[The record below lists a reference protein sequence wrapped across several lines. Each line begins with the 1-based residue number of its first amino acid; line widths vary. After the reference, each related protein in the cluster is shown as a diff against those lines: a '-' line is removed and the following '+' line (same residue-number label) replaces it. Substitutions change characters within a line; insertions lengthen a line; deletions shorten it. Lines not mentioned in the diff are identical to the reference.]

1 MNINLVTEEDAT
13 RPDKEQAE
21 RIDEALL
28 LQQSSG
34 LDVAT
39 CYMTHHGVATDTLLR
54 ILLSSRSRR
63 LVRDQGR
70 ANATELQ
77 QVHAELALDEALAE
91 GFPASDPVAISI
103 A

>member
-1 MNINLVTEEDAT
+1 MNIHLEIEDDAT

-21 RIDEALL
+21 RIDEALV
-28 LQQSSG
+28 LQKSSG

-39 CYMTHHGVATDTLLR
+39 YYMAHHGVATDTLLR

-63 LVRDQGR
+63 QVQCQHRQRL
-70 ANATELQ
+70 NAAQ
-77 QVHAELALDEALAE
+77 HAELALDEGLAE